1 MNFIKRHWRIIF
13 PIFFVIIIWCF
24 SAANGDQ
31 SATTSGLWASRL
43 HINEGLLRKLAHI
56 FLYAGLGYSISSYQK
71 GVHPLI
77 YPKRSLVVIAALIT
91 AAYGAFDEVHQLIVA
106 GRSGQGTDILLDA
119 VAGIGGVLLYITIF
133 CFWRTVFSAKLKQK
147 FVH

>member
-13 PIFFVIIIWCF
+13 PIFFVIVIWCF

-71 GVHPLI
+71 GAHPLI

-91 AAYGAFDEVHQLIVA
+91 AAYGAFDEVHQLTVI
-106 GRSGQGTDILLDA
+106 GRTGLISDVFIDTA
-119 VAGIGGVLLYITIF
+119 AGICGILLYIVIKIPNQIRDF
-133 CFWRTVFSAKLKQK
+133 
-147 FVH
+147 